1 MLAPGPGSGGV
12 TDQDRDELEATAPS
26 AVPLGRVVRDLESRD
41 AVLDE
46 VGDVEV
52 PLHEVT
58 CGAGGDKVAGCGH
71 DGGALSVDRHV
82 AV

>member
-1 MLAPGPGSGGV
+1 VTSHLAVDLTGEYSGVSGRP
-12 TDQDRDELEATAPS
+12 TRAFDRWAP
-26 AVPLGRVVRDLESRD
+26 AMVRN
-41 AVLDE
+41 
-46 VGDVEV
+46 VEV